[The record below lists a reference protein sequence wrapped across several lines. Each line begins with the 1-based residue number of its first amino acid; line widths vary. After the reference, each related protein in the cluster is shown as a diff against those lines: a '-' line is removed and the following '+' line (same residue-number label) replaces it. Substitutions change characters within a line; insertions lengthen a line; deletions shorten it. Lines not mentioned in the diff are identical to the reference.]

1 MSKSS
6 DGVYVVIHI
15 PILGLRRRLVKKK
28 PIAADKT
35 NEMVKDRGNEM
46 VWGGGLEPLV
56 VPAMWDLLGVALGR
70 ALM

>member
-15 PILGLRRRLVKKK
+15 PILGLRRRLVKKN